1 MEELFEASNVDYC
14 VQPEQDC
21 SHVQSNNSY
30 SSFSVGPVPCYLSI
44 VSDTLSCIACVTM
57 LAIYITWADI
67 RQNIAQAI
75 VTFIAIA
82 DFLTAAG
89 YLTGSFNLLTHVFT
103 DRRPDRRGCDVFTTV
118 CEVQSYIV
126 TYATMSSYFWTIILA
141 FHFYMTIA
149 QERPN
154 FTKRLLPF
162 YHLIAW
168 GVPILI
174 AFPLLC
180 VGKLAY
186 APFVTGMWCYMEI
199 YRNSPPFGD
208 NGTAVSVVTQLPE
221 IVAFFL
227 IIVLFSLTWITIYK
241 QAKVVVHQGGLL
253 VREQAV
259 AMERVSRVSRI
270 LLFVPVLFVLLRVW
284 AVVQFL
290 YISYLSHLT
299 DESGRCIP
307 TDPHKTI
314 HVALGVLQAI
324 GAGGQGWT
332 NAILYIFFS
341 PKIRRRLLCCFFA
354 RCKEQCGKRKSRESQ
369 NASVTQCSPLLE
381 SVTSASFV
389 RDRNVV

>member
-208 NGTAVSVVTQLPE
+208 NGTAVSVITQLPE

-241 QAKVVVHQGGLL
+241 QVC
-253 VREQAV
+253 
-259 AMERVSRVSRI
+259 ERSKLMLQTWS
-270 LLFVPVLFVLLRVW
+270 FF
-284 AVVQFL
+284 
-290 YISYLSHLT
+290 Y
-299 DESGRCIP
+299 
-307 TDPHKTI
+307 I
-314 HVALGVLQAI
+314 HVLMVPLCKILGHVIPFGCCSKCQKLYFQHRLVTYSYVANKRVL
-324 GAGGQGWT
+324 G
-332 NAILYIFFS
+332 F
-341 PKIRRRLLCCFFA
+341 RRL
-354 RCKEQCGKRKSRESQ
+354 
-369 NASVTQCSPLLE
+369 
-381 SVTSASFV
+381 
-389 RDRNVV
+389 